1 MVGLVW
7 VFIIEDMVCGAPVAT
22 GMVTA
27 MVTEEV
33 IIMGTGEAITRVGA
47 PDTVQVIDPEVV
59 TVPICTEIVP
69 PVFDLRDP
77 RGIPQPEIIRR
88 ERNHDLRVNP
98 IICTPIRVE
107 MCTGNKIMGMYSSG
121 RTANG
126 KAPVRTVQDRAR
138 STGNLNP
145 DKGEVAIIITTTGAE
160 AVAEQVADQ
169 EEVEAGEGSIFAP
182 HLWGPS

>member
-7 VFIIEDMVCGAPVAT
+7 VSITGDMACGAPEVT

-77 RGIPQPEIIRR
+77 RGIPQPEIISRG
-88 ERNHDLRVNP
+88 RNQDLQVNQ
-98 IICTPIRVE
+98 IICTPIRVG
-107 MCTGNKIMGMYSSG
+107 MCTGSKITGMYNSG
-121 RTANG
+121 RTVNG
-126 KAPVRTVQDRAR
+126 KVQVRIGRDRAR

-145 DKGEVAIIITTTGAE
+145 DKGEVAIIITTTVAE
-160 AVAEQVADQ
+160 AVAGQVVDQ
-169 EEVEAGEGSIFAP
+169 EEVEDVEGSAVAL
-182 HLWGPS
+182 HWRGP